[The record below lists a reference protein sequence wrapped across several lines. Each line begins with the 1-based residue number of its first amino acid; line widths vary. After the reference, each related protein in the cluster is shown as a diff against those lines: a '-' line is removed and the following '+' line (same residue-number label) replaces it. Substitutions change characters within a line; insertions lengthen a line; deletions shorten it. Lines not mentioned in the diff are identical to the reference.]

1 MANTL
6 IINSVETLEQ
16 ALPVIRAAQEVY
28 ATFTQEQVDAICE
41 KTAMAV
47 SKMRIPLAK
56 MACEETGYGILVD
69 KVTKN
74 QYASEHVWNYMRN
87 AKTCGIIEENP
98 SFGTKRVAS
107 PKGVIAAITPT
118 TNPTSTT
125 IYKILLAL
133 KTRNAIILSPHPHA
147 VHCSIAAAKIMKEAA
162 EAAGLPENVI
172 TWVETPSLDI
182 SDVLMK
188 SVDLIMATGGSGMVK
203 AAYSSGTPAI
213 GVGPGN
219 CNVVIDET
227 ADLRMAVESIIH
239 SKTFD
244 NGMICASEQHITVL
258 ASVYDEVKALMKDA
272 RCYFLNDEEAPKVA
286 EVFFNPK
293 NHGVK
298 PAAVGQTATRLA
310 EMAGITVPY
319 DTKVLVYE
327 TDDPSHDNPWANEK
341 LTTLLGM
348 FKAETL
354 DQAYDMCAKMVYEGG
369 AGHSAALYVDPTEE
383 EKIDRFAEKMK
394 AGRILINTP
403 TAFGGIGDLYN
414 FDLAPSLTLGPG
426 AVGHSAYMG
435 NTHYEQL
442 LDIKVVAMRKENM
455 LWLQLPKKVYYK
467 TGCTPVA
474 LKEMKEVYNFKRA
487 FIITDA
493 NLYQMGACDAIVNQ
507 LRDMGIET
515 AEFFD
520 IRVDPQIQDAM
531 KGLPK
536 MHEFE
541 PDVIIAVGGGSAIDT
556 AKIMWIMYENPEEA
570 FLDMATIFLDIRKRI
585 RFFPQMGKKAKLVC
599 IPTTAGTGSECTP
612 FTIISDG
619 NTGMKWPLVGYEM
632 MPEMAIIDAD
642 NMMKLPPRATQA
654 SGYDVLT
661 HAVEAYVSTFA
672 TEYTDGFCKEA
683 TKMVFDY
690 LPRAYRSAFKGAK
703 PDPVAREK
711 MANASALAGIGFA
724 NAFLGINHSLSHKV
738 GGWFHIP
745 HGTANALLFPYVC
758 RFNAQ
763 KHPYHMGTFSQ
774 YKYPQAFERYVQLG
788 ELIGVKGATDEET
801 FENWIKASEDL
812 KTAIGIPATIC
823 DWLCE
828 AHPEK
833 SAEEWEADFLAAVD
847 QMSEWAFHDAC
858 TGCNPVYPT
867 IEELK
872 GCYLRAFYGNEKFVE
887 KYGDVLGV
895 EVNLPV
901 ETHAAYP
908 MGLSAELGL
917 DKVGGF
923 I

>member
-1 MANTL
+1 MSTPL
-6 IINSVETLEQ
+6 TINSVETLEQ
-16 ALPVIRAAQEVY
+16 ALPIIRKAQELY
-28 ATFTQEQVDAICE
+28 STFSQEQVDAICE
-41 KTAMAV
+41 KSAMAV

-56 MACEETGYGILVD
+56 MACEETGYGIMVD

-87 AKTCGIIEENP
+87 KKTCGVIEENKA
-98 SFGTKRVAS
+98 FGTMRIAS

-125 IYKILLAL
+125 IYKMLLAL

-147 VHCSIAAAKIMKEAA
+147 VNCSIAAAKIIRDAA
-162 EAAGLPENVI
+162 IEAGLPEHVI
-172 TWVETPSLDI
+172 SWVSVPSLEI
-182 SDVLMK
+182 SDYLMK
-188 SVDLIMATGGSGMVK
+188 NVDLIMATGGSGMVK

-219 CNVVIDET
+219 CNVVIDES

-258 ASVYDEVKALMKDA
+258 ASVYDEVKRLLKEA
-272 RCYFLNDEEAPKVA
+272 RCYFLKDDEAAKVA
-286 EVFFNPK
+286 EVFFNSK
-293 NHGVK
+293 THGVK
-298 PAAVGQTATRLA
+298 PGAVGQTANRLA
-310 EMAGITVPY
+310 EMAGIDVPY
-319 DTKVLVYE
+319 DTKVLIYE
-327 TDDPSHDNPWANEK
+327 TDDTSHDCAWANEK

-348 FKAETL
+348 YKAETL
-354 DQAYDMCAKMVYEGG
+354 DEAYDICYKLVLEGG
-369 AGHSAALYVDPTEE
+369 A
-383 EKIDRFAEKMK
+383 
-394 AGRILINTP
+394 
-403 TAFGGIGDLYN
+403 
-414 FDLAPSLTLGPG
+414 
-426 AVGHSAYMG
+426 GHSAYMG
-435 NTHYEQL
+435 NTNYEQL
-442 LDIKVVAMRKENM
+442 LDIKVLTMRKENM
-455 LWLQLPKKVYYK
+455 LWLQLPKKVYFK

-474 LKEMKEVYNFKRA
+474 LREMKEVYDFKRA
-487 FIITDA
+487 FIITDST
-493 NLYQMGACDAIVNQ
+493 LYQLGACDAIINQ
-507 LRDMGIET
+507 LRDSGIET

-536 MHEFE
+536 MHEFQ

-556 AKIMWIMYENPEEA
+556 AKIMWIMYEHPEEA

-612 FTIISDG
+612 FTIISDA
-619 NTGMKWPLVGYEM
+619 NTGMKWPLIGYEM

-672 TEYTDGFCKEA
+672 TEYTNGMCRDA

-690 LPRAYRSAFKGAK
+690 LPRAYRSAFHDAK

-711 MANASALAGIGFA
+711 MANASAIAGIAFA
-724 NAFLGINHSLSHKV
+724 NAFLGINHSLSHKL

-745 HGTANALLFPYVC
+745 HGTANALLFPFVC

-763 KHPYHMGTFSQ
+763 RHPYKMGTFSQ
-774 YKYPQAFERYVQLG
+774 YKYPQAFERYVELG
-788 ELIGVKGATDEET
+788 ELIGVKGKTDEQT
-801 FENWIKASEDL
+801 FENWIKACEQL
-812 KTAIGIPATIC
+812 KKDIDIPETILA
-823 DWLCE
+823 WLLE

-833 SAEEWEADFLAAVD
+833 SAEEWEAEFLAAVD
-847 QMSEWAFHDAC
+847 QMAEWAFHDAC

-867 IEELK
+867 IGELK
-872 GCYLRAFYGNEKFVE
+872 GCYLKAFYGEKKYAE
-887 KYGDVLGV
+887 KYGNIWEV
-895 EVNLPV
+895 EVSLPT

-908 MGLSAELGL
+908 MGLSADLGV
-917 DKVGGF
+917 DKTGGF
-923 I
+923 N